1 MTDRVP
7 DVLPVLSRGKHRSPK
22 RGACF
27 MEMASYLAGERW
39 SDSPSCTHPLLAAV
53 ARAVNDHVS
62 DAGRAAIAPLIP
74 SVIGLTSDDARLDA
88 ELALVCDLLV
98 AGEGATFG
106 VPEVKRGLLA
116 AGGALI
122 RLASRLPYAVAMEMS
137 LTGDPID
144 SDAAQRY
151 GLVSTVVPQEQ
162 VLDEAI
168 ALAERIA
175 ANAPLSIAASK
186 QMIRNSVGRTE
197 AEGWAEQ
204 GPLAGKVFSSKDS
217 IEGSIAFA
225 EKRTPNWQ
233 GA

>member
-88 ELALVCDLLV
+88 ELALVCARAALPV
-98 AGEGATFG
+98 AAFERQRALAVG
-106 VPEVKRGLLA
+106 VLNAERVLA
-116 AGGALI
+116 ALEGLPVDHVCP
-122 RLASRLPYAVAMEMS
+122 ASQA
-137 LTGDPID
+137 
-144 SDAAQRY
+144 
-151 GLVSTVVPQEQ
+151 
-162 VLDEAI
+162 
-168 ALAERIA
+168 ALAEAPDA
-175 ANAPLSIAASK
+175 ARWAHGFADRAGRGLSVRGFRRHAAPSIVTLAVRGLAAACVPDPDE
-186 QMIRNSVGRTE
+186 RLHALLVE
-197 AEGWAEQ
+197 AVDAARRRAAVVPPPADAQ
-204 GPLAGKVFSSKDS
+204 
-217 IEGSIAFA
+217 
-225 EKRTPNWQ
+225 RWQ
-233 GA
+233 EACALTR